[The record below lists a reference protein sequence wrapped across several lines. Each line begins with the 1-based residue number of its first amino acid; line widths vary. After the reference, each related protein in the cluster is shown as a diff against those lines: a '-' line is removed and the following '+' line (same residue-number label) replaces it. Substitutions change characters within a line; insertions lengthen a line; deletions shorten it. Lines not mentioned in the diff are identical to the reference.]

1 MWIVTYN
8 IHSGVGVDKVQ
19 NYRRIGLFLASQGID
34 IALIQEMDTRPT
46 ERRTERDIDDLCA
59 GHFTDLAESAAIQ
72 ESNGWYGNAILSRFP
87 VLSKKTLDVS
97 QKDVQPRNIQEVVLD
112 TDIGPLRIINTHKGL
127 KKNERRKQFA
137 LLDEYLREKLQV
149 STIPIIVGG
158 DFNEWQFFTQ
168 AFKRINEV
176 LTQQTVSATFPTA
189 FPLFR
194 LDRMWTTFSPANV
207 KTSVL
212 KTPETRW
219 YSDHYPILLEVNI

>member
-1 MWIVTYN
+1 MRIVTYN

-19 NYRRIGLFLASQGID
+19 NYHRIGLFLASQNID
-34 IALIQEMDTRPT
+34 IALIQEMDTRPAERKT
-46 ERRTERDIDDLCA
+46 EQDINDLCA
-59 GHFTDLAESAAIQ
+59 GHFTDLVESAAIQ
-72 ESNGWYGNAILSRFP
+72 ESNGWYGNGILSRFP

-97 QKDVQPRNIQEVVLD
+97 QQGVQPRNIQEVVLD

>member
-1 MWIVTYN
+1 MRIVTYN

-59 GHFTDLAESAAIQ
+59 EHFTDLAESAAIQ